1 MAYHANLTDTLP
13 VKQKTVKSRTRH
25 LAYVWVRCQGH
36 VALHRRGEG
45 DIWQGLWEPLV
56 YEDQPVPTFQGQLT
70 LLSKGVR
77 HVLTHRVIIADF
89 YLLNTDKRPATPD
102 GYVWVNEEEATEY
115 AVPRLVEKL
124 QEMVERGKC

>member
-1 MAYHANLTDTLP
+1 M
-13 VKQKTVKSRTRH
+13 
-25 LAYVWVRCQGH
+25 
-36 VALHRRGEG
+36 
-45 DIWQGLWEPLV
+45 
-56 YEDQPVPTFQGQLT
+56 PTFQGQLT

-115 AVPRLVEKL
+115 ACRVSWRNCKRWWSEGSVRSFGEKSVPRFWVK
-124 QEMVERGKC
+124 